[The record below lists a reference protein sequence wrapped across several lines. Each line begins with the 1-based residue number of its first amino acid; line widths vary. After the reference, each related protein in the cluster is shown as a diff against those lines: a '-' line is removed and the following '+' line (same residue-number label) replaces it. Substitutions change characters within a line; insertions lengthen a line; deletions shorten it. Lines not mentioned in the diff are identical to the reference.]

1 MSEPTFPMNVLV
13 ASAVRTAVGRANKG
27 TLKYTRPDDIAA
39 VAMQGALDQVDWLKA
54 EQIEDVILGCA
65 TPEAEQGLNIAR
77 NAVFAAKWPDTIP
90 GETINRFCS
99 SGLQAI
105 AHVAQAIASGG
116 MHCGLAGGVE
126 CTSMVPM
133 GGHVL
138 SLNPKLV
145 DSYPEVYIG
154 MGHTAER
161 VATRFEV
168 SREAQDEFA
177 MGSQHKAIAAIKG
190 DVSRMRSS
198 RLRLG
203 RLRAAR

>member
-39 VAMQGALDQVDWLKA
+39 VAMQGALDQVDGLKA

-105 AHVAQAIASGG
+105 AHVAQAIA
-116 MHCGLAGGVE
+116 AGG
-126 CTSMVPM
+126 TSIGHKGMMVAAKTLALTVQELM
-133 GGHVL
+133 G
-138 SLNPKLV
+138 S
-145 DSYPEVYIG
+145 PELL
-154 MGHTAER
+154 R
-161 VATRFEV
+161 R
-168 SREAQDEFA
+168 AQDEFDQRRGPEFEYEA
-177 MGSQHKAIAAIKG
+177 LLG
-190 DVSRMRSS
+190 DREPPLDY
-198 RLRLG
+198 RL
-203 RLRAAR
+203 